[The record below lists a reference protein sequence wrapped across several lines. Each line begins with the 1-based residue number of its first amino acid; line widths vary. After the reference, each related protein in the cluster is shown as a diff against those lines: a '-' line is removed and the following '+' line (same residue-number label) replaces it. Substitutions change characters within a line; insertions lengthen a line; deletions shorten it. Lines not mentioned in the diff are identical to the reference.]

1 MCIYN
6 IICML
11 MIKYIMFV
19 QVFVCKCMNYIY
31 MCIYCVC
38 VYIYYIYIY
47 TYNIH
52 IIYKHMNTYTSIC
65 TI

>member
-11 MIKYIMFV
+11 MFKYIMFV

-38 VYIYYIYIY
+38 VYIYIIFIY
-47 TYNIH
+47 IH
-52 IIYKHMNTYTSIC
+52 IIYI
-65 TI
+65 